1 MKACI
6 FLMESLD
13 ILQVR
18 GNNSCSFKPKTHEI
32 LHFVQDDSKN
42 FMTRE
47 AKPLKIRII
56 KKYETGQYQLYKNV

>member
-6 FLMESLD
+6 CLMESLD

-18 GNNSCSFKPKTHEI
+18 ENNSCSFKPKTHEI
-32 LHFVQDDSKN
+32 LYFVQDDSKN